1 MLATPT
7 VPATP
12 TAPMA
17 APAPETASTK
27 IASSSAKLPGPPHA
41 GGDGRPTS
49 NGHGAA
55 AATQAPA
62 PAPAAVIMDHLYRH
76 ALLGGLFADTVL
88 CVTGPFSK
96 LYPVH
101 AMILAREPVFRDRLL
116 ALRSQ
121 SLSMPFA
128 PVPAVLPPLG
138 IAPTAPGV
146 VRPAASTSSS
156 SGTAT
161 PVSDVAGSPVLTAT
175 SAALNPLADDMS
187 LASLGFVRGRD
198 YLWRI
203 DVVLPDLATEAA
215 VSHLLTYLYSGHLPP
230 TTLDPASAM
239 SVLAT
244 AAAIDMPSVVQ
255 HTTQV
260 LQSALTLMTLPL
272 YLPLIGTPFAPLV
285 ADFLADRIV
294 HLPPIGPVDD
304 EPLIAALCPLPWDL
318 LKTLIEDTPIPS
330 LGNGIPPASAQ
341 HVRFEL
347 ARRVLTRR
355 GRKDESVVVT
365 FGSNAAG
372 LRLIHRQ
379 ADRRSKKKVWKV
391 GE

>member
-7 VPATP
+7 VPAAASAP
-12 TAPMA
+12 TSAS
-17 APAPETASTK
+17 APAPATAK
-27 IASSSAKLPGPPHA
+27 IASPSAKLPAPVHA
-41 GGDGRPTS
+41 GGDSRVTS

-55 AATQAPA
+55 AAQVPA

-76 ALLGGLFADTVL
+76 ALLGGLFSDTVL
-88 CVTGPFSK
+88 CVTGPVARI
-96 LYPVH
+96 YPVH

-121 SLSMPFA
+121 ALSMPFA
-128 PVPAVLPPLG
+128 PAPAVLPPLG
-138 IAPTAPGV
+138 IAPTALGV
-146 VRPAASTSSS
+146 ARPAASTPSS

-161 PVSDVAGSPVLTAT
+161 PASDVGGSPVLTAT

-244 AAAIDMPSVVQ
+244 AAAIGMPSVVQ

-260 LQSALTLMTLPL
+260 LQSALTLATLPL

-285 ADFLADRIV
+285 TDFLTDRIV

-318 LKTLIEDTPIPS
+318 LKTLIEDTPIPT
-330 LGNGIPPASAQ
+330 LGNGISPASAQ

-347 ARRVLTRR
+347 ARRVLARR
-355 GRKDESVVVT
+355 NRKDESVVVT